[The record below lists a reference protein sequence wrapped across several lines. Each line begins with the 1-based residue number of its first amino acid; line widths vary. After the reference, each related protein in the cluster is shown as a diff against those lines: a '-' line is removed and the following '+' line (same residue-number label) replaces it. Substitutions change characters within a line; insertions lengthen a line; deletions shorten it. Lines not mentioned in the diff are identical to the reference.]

1 MPNETFAW
9 PARAPHVNPIVG
21 QIARHQAGFL
31 VYNARPPNLRISPMF
46 RNLRFYRVT
55 SPWPESEEQLS
66 EALSA
71 NAWSPCGPFA
81 ERSAGWESPGNDE
94 NGPLCRRLNG
104 ADLLQ
109 LRTQSRILPAAAV
122 NEALEERLAEFRT
135 RMKMEPT
142 RGEIRRLKE
151 ETRDSLMSKSLVRS
165 ERSRA
170 CFIPSES
177 LLIIDAATVTKAEW
191 LIDQLR
197 PCFEQLV
204 CIPLV
209 FNNLPANLLGEIFM
223 GKSQLGFRL
232 GRECRMQDISD
243 SKSTVTWR
251 DFDLTDHSI
260 RQHVVE
266 GMKITHLGVEFDAV
280 MSCVIDQ
287 DATLS
292 KVKFV
297 GGEAIEQWGEDPQA
311 KQDADFVLLT
321 GTIRRLLEDLKQLLG
336 GYAHSA

>member
-1 MPNETFAW
+1 
-9 PARAPHVNPIVG
+9 
-21 QIARHQAGFL
+21 
-31 VYNARPPNLRISPMF
+31 MF

-55 SPWPESEEQLS
+55 SPWPESEEKLS

-71 NAWSPCGPFA
+71 NAYSPCGPFA
-81 ERSAGWESPGNDE
+81 ERSAGWEPPGSDE
-94 NGPLCRRLNG
+94 NGPLCRRLDG

-109 LRTQSRILPAAAV
+109 LRTQSRVLPVAAV

-142 RGEIRRLKE
+142 RGEVRRLKE
-151 ETRDSLMSKSLVRS
+151 DTRDNLLSKSLVKS

-170 CFIPSES
+170 CFIASES
-177 LLIIDAATVTKAEW
+177 LLVIDATTVARAEW

-197 PCFEQLV
+197 PCFEQFV

-209 FNNLPANLLGEIFM
+209 YNNLPADLLGEIFM

-232 GRECRMQDISD
+232 GRECRMQDVSD

-280 MSCVIDQ
+280 MTCVIDQ
-287 DATLS
+287 DAAIS
-292 KVKFV
+292 KAKGKRSSNGVK
-297 GGEAIEQWGEDPQA
+297 
-311 KQDADFVLLT
+311 T
-321 GTIRRLLEDLKQLLG
+321 RRRNRTRT
-336 GYAHSA
+336 SCC